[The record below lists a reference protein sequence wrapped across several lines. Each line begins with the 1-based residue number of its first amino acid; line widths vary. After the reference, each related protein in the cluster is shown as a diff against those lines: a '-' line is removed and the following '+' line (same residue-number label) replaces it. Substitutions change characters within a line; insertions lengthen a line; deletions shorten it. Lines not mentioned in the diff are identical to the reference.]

1 MCPVRSVTHVSGPD
15 PSSTGGG
22 GGIRTPETLSSLTVF
37 KTAGF
42 NRSPTPPLLILAYS
56 ARKQQS
62 CDNQKTLVSAQAT
75 ATLSP
80 KCPTLIICQETYKRG
95 ERI

>member
-1 MCPVRSVTHVSGPD
+1 
-15 PSSTGGG
+15 
-22 GGIRTPETLSSLTVF
+22 
-37 KTAGF
+37 
-42 NRSPTPPLLILAYS
+42 LILAYS

-80 KCPTLIICQETYKRG
+80 KCPTLIISQETYKRS